1 METNKL
7 NISDSYTEK
16 YNDKNK
22 ENDKSYF
29 INFIKK
35 NDKMNKIKIY
45 TINSFNKHKFKL
57 LNKSLT
63 ICLHILVM
71 ILFEIYFFFN
81 FVIDIENDK
90 FIGKIDEYF
99 NKLKPIQVSYLE
111 KQVMNRLI
119 SNEYE
124 NGLMRNLFINYA
136 ESIQRQNYILNKLL
150 IRSYKMAIILGSIF
164 LFLLTVSFYNCKK
177 IEWTIII
184 SENILMFLFLGIFE
198 YYFFINIILNYEP
211 VTDEELEY
219 KITNGFIG
227 YLNQSE
233 IK

>member
-1 METNKL
+1 METI
-7 NISDSYTEK
+7 NISVDNEK

-22 ENDKSYF
+22 ENDKLVF

-35 NDKMNKIKIY
+35 KYKMNKIKIY
-45 TINSFNKHKFKL
+45 TINSINKHKFKL

-63 ICLHILVM
+63 ICLHILIMV
-71 ILFEIYFFFN
+71 LFEIYFFFDI
-81 FVIDIENDK
+81 VIDIENDK
-90 FIGKIDEYF
+90 FISKIDEYF
-99 NKLKPIQVSYLE
+99 NKLKPLQVSHFE
-111 KQVMNRLI
+111 KQFISLML

-124 NGLMRNLFINYA
+124 KGFARDLFVNYM
-136 ESIQRQNYILNKLL
+136 ESIKRQNDILDELL
-150 IRSYKMAIILGSIF
+150 LRSYKMAIVLGSIF
-164 LFLLTVSFYNCKK
+164 LFLLAISFYNCKK

-198 YYFFINIILNYEP
+198 YYFFMNIIMKYEP

>member
-1 METNKL
+1 MESI
-7 NISDSYTEK
+7 NISVDNEK

-22 ENDKSYF
+22 ENDKLVF
-29 INFIKK
+29 INFITKK
-35 NDKMNKIKIY
+35 DKLNKIKIY

-63 ICLHILVM
+63 ICSHILIM
-71 ILFEIYFFFN
+71 ILFEIYFFFD

-90 FIGKIDEYF
+90 FISKIDEYF
-99 NKLKPIQVSYLE
+99 NKLKPLELSHLE
-111 KQVMNRLI
+111 KQFISRML

-124 NGLMRNLFINYA
+124 KGFERDLFINYM
-136 ESIQRQNYILNKLL
+136 ESIKRQNHILNDLRIL
-150 IRSYKMAIILGSIF
+150 SYKMAIVLGSIF
-164 LFLLTVSFYNCKK
+164 LFLLSLSFYNCKK

-198 YYFFINIILNYEP
+198 YYFFMNVIMKYEP

-219 KITNGFIG
+219 KIINGFFG